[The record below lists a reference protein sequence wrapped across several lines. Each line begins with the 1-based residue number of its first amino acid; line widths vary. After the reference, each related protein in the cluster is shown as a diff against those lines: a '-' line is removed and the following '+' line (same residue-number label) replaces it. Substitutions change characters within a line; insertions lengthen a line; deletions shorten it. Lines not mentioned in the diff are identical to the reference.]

1 MIFSIHFRY
10 FKRLNIIQTCYY
22 IELLKKLHVCL
33 ASIIVFSSIANA
45 EIRFPKKPVEGK
57 FVVDQANLLST
68 TSITQLESG
77 LAELLKEMAIP
88 IIFLSIHSQ
97 QDFGAGGMSI
107 ETYARILYD
116 EWGIGHKRITVKG
129 RGAGRSAEIPWNKG
143 ILLLVSVKDRKARIE
158 LGAGFGLD
166 KDAIC
171 QSIMSEHIIPFFKA
185 GDYEGGIL
193 TGIRALSQM
202 AKGETVEPPPRPWWH
217 YGAVVLVVILA
228 VFTIVS
234 LVRRGSSGWAWLF
247 WAAVFSLI
255 IYLLIEFLTSTDG
268 DGFSGG
274 SCGGGFSG
282 GGGASGSW

>member
-1 MIFSIHFRY
+1 M
-10 FKRLNIIQTCYY
+10 
-22 IELLKKLHVCL
+22 
-33 ASIIVFSSIANA
+33 
-45 EIRFPKKPVEGK
+45 
-57 FVVDQANLLST
+57 
-68 TSITQLESG
+68 
-77 LAELLKEMAIP
+77 
-88 IIFLSIHSQ
+88 
-97 QDFGAGGMSI
+97 
-107 ETYARILYD
+107 
-116 EWGIGHKRITVKG
+116 
-129 RGAGRSAEIPWNKG
+129 
-143 ILLLVSVKDRKARIE
+143 VSVKDRKRIE

-217 YGAVVLVVILA
+217 YGAVVLVVIL
-228 VFTIVS
+228 VIFTIVS

-274 SCGGGFSG
+274 SYGGGFSG